1 MDQRLDIGLNS
12 KINEFSKKF
21 NIERNENNTETVF
34 EYFSNYVIGS
44 NLLEEELEN
53 INSIS
58 TGQSQGIDGI
68 VIIVNNRLIA
78 DETDL
83 AKIGVNEKLKIEI
96 GFIQATIQKSFDL
109 KKFQAYIDMIVSF
122 LSGHKIIEPF
132 STIFNK
138 LFNEEGDYIDRLE
151 DTPRI
156 IVYFVSGK
164 TNHQLTETDLDIE
177 KKKITQRA
185 ELEGKLILKGIYIL
199 QTEETKSEYDK
210 IAKFHSTQLKFDK
223 NVQLEEKNNI
233 EFSLLATIKFSELKK
248 LILTNDKKLRE
259 RLFVENVR
267 NFIGTTDV
275 NSDIKTT
282 LDNENFKEY
291 FAYLNNGLTIMCDL
305 IEKHK
310 IKQNE
315 FILTYPRIING
326 CQTTHILFEKFK
338 EDPHSIEDVEIVVK
352 VISTKDNELKKKII
366 FAANNQNS
374 IQKDLQSLN
383 EFHEKIEQYFSG
395 VEGMPLYFER
405 LRGQHSQVN
414 PPYSRI
420 NIENLAKIYISVFKK
435 EPHKMKS
442 NAIQKIE
449 EYQKSK
455 TVFNENDNIADYY
468 YCAIL
473 YYWLNYFTI
482 NNLIEL
488 KSKTADMHLLMACNL
503 QLEKLGYDSTD
514 KKISYLN
521 KSENALSVFT
531 ETNKILNNQNFLF
544 DRRGFY
550 SAPKTRDLLK
560 QFKTN

>member
-21 NIERNENNTETVF
+21 SLERTDKNNEDVF
-34 EYFSNYVIGS
+34 EHFSNYVIAS

-58 TGQSQGIDGI
+58 TGKSQGIDGI
-68 VIIVNNRLIA
+68 VIIVNNRLIP
-78 DETDL
+78 DETEL

-96 GFIQATIQKSFDL
+96 GFIQSTIQKSFDL
-109 KKFQAYIDMIVSF
+109 KKFQAYVDMVVSF
-122 LSGHKIIEPF
+122 LCNNKTIEPF
-132 STIFNK
+132 SSIFNK
-138 LFNEEGDYIDRLE
+138 LFSEEGDYIDRLE

-156 IVYFVSGK
+156 SLFFVSGK
-164 TNHQLTETDLDIE
+164 TNHQLTEGELDIE
-177 KKKITQRA
+177 RKKITQRS
-185 ELEGKLILKGIYIL
+185 ELDGKLILKEIAIL
-199 QTEETKSEYDK
+199 QTEEAKSEYDK
-210 IAKFHSTQLKFDK
+210 IAKFHTTQLKFDK
-223 NVQLEEKNNI
+223 NVQLEEHNNI
-233 EFSLLATIKFSELKK
+233 EFSLLATIKFSELKN
-248 LILTNDKKLRE
+248 LILTSDKKLRE

-267 NFIGTTDV
+267 NYIGTTDV
-275 NSDIKTT
+275 NIDIKNT
-282 LDNENFKEY
+282 LDNDNFKEY
-291 FAYLNNGLTIMCDL
+291 FPYLNNGLTIMCDL

-338 EDPHSIEDVEIVVK
+338 ENPSSIDDVEIVVK

-374 IQKDLQSLN
+374 IHKDLQSLN
-383 EFHEKIEQYFSG
+383 EYHEKIEQYFSG
-395 VEGMPLYFER
+395 VDGISLYFER

-420 NIENLAKIYISVFKK
+420 NIETLAKIYISVFLE

-455 TVFNENDNIADYY
+455 KVFNESDNIPDYY

-473 YYWLNYFTI
+473 NYWFNYFTI
-482 NNLIEL
+482 NNHITLL
-488 KSKTADMHLLMACNL
+488 SKTVDMHLLMACHF
-503 QLEKLGYDSTD
+503 QLIKKEFDTTD
-514 KKISYLN
+514 KKITFLIGQA
-521 KSENALSVFT
+521 NALSIFN
-531 ETNKILNNQNFLF
+531 ETNSIINSQNYLF
-544 DRRGFY
+544 ERRGFY
-550 SAPKTRDLLK
+550 SAPKTRQLIDSLR
-560 QFKTN
+560 

>member
-1 MDQRLDIGLNS
+1 MEQRLDVGLNS

-21 NIERNENNTETVF
+21 SLTRTESNIEDVF
-34 EYFSNYVIGS
+34 EHFANYVIAS

-53 INSIS
+53 INSVS

-68 VIIVNNRLIA
+68 VIIVNNRLISEEA
-78 DETDL
+78 DL
-83 AKIGVNEKLKIEI
+83 IKIGINEKIKIEI

-109 KKFQAYIDMIVSF
+109 KKFQAYVDMVVSF
-122 LSGHKIIEPF
+122 LCGTKTIEPF
-132 STIFNK
+132 SAIYNK
-138 LFNEEGDYIDRLE
+138 LLNEEGDFIDRLE
-151 DTPRI
+151 DTPKI
-156 IVYFVSGK
+156 TLYFVSGK
-164 TNHQLTETDLDIE
+164 TNHQVSAAEKDIE

-185 ELEGKLILKGIYIL
+185 ELEGRFILHDINIF
-199 QTEETKSEYDK
+199 QTEETKAEYDK
-210 IAKFHSTQLKFDK
+210 IAKFHTTQLKFDK
-223 NVQLEEKNNI
+223 NVQLEEHNNI
-233 EFSLLATIKFSELKK
+233 EFSLLATIKFSELKN
-248 LILTNDKKLRE
+248 LILTSDSKLRE

-267 NFIGTTDV
+267 NFIGPTDV

-282 LDNENFKEY
+282 LDSPDFREY
-291 FAYLNNGLTIMCDL
+291 FPYLNNGLTIMCDL

-338 EDPHSIEDVEIVVK
+338 DDPNSIDDVEIVVK

-374 IQKDLQSLN
+374 IHKDLQSLN
-383 EFHEKIEQYFSG
+383 DFHEKIEQYFSG
-395 VEGMPLYFER
+395 IEGLTLYFER

-420 NIENLAKIYISVFKK
+420 NIENLAKVYISVFKE

-449 EYQKSK
+449 EHQKSK
-455 TVFNENDNIADYY
+455 TVFNENDNIPDYY

-473 YYWLNYFTI
+473 FYWLNYFTI
-482 NNLIEL
+482 NNLVIL
-488 KSKTADMHLLMACNL
+488 SSKTADMHLLMACHL
-503 QLEKLGYDSTD
+503 QLTKKGYDSTK
-514 KKISYLN
+514 KKIDFLIIQANALAIFNETNIIINGQSYLF
-521 KSENALSVFT
+521 E
-531 ETNKILNNQNFLF
+531 
-544 DRRGFY
+544 RRGFY
-550 SAPKTRDLLK
+550 SAPKTRQLTEFLK
-560 QFKTN
+560 